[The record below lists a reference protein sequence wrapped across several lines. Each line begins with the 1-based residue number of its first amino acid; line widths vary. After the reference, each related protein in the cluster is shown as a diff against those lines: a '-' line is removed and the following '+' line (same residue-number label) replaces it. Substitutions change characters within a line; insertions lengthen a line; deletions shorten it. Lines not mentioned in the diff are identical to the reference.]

1 MGFIMNAVLDP
12 PTLAS
17 LKQSATKAT
26 LFLKALANDDRLL
39 ILCYLSQGETNVGEL
54 EKATEISQPTLSQQ
68 LSILREEGFV
78 KTRREGKYIY
88 YTLDSQEVVEL
99 MKTLAQLF
107 C

>member
-1 MGFIMNAVLDP
+1 MNEVLDP

-17 LKQSATKAT
+17 LKQSTTKAS

-39 ILCYLSQGETNVGEL
+39 ILCYLSQGEMNVGEL

-68 LSILREEGFV
+68 LTKLRDEGFV

-88 YTLDSQEVVEL
+88 YTLDSHEVVEL

>member
-1 MGFIMNAVLDP
+1 MNEVLDP
-12 PTLAS
+12 TTLAS
-17 LKQSATKAT
+17 LKQSATKAS

-39 ILCYLSQGETNVGEL
+39 ILCYLSQGEMNVGEL

-68 LSILREEGFV
+68 LTILREEGFV
-78 KTRREGKYIY
+78 KTRRKGKYIY
-88 YTLDSQEVVEL
+88 YTLDSNEVVEL

>member
-1 MGFIMNAVLDP
+1 MGFIMNTVLDP
-12 PTLAS
+12 HTLAS
-17 LKQSATKAT
+17 LKQSATKAS

-39 ILCYLSQGETNVGEL
+39 ILCYLSQGEMNVGEL

-68 LSILREEGFV
+68 LTKLREEGFV

-88 YTLDSQEVVEL
+88 YTLDSHEVVEL